1 MKKLQS
7 TLPERG
13 GLSERG
19 KDLYFAYA
27 MLLPAILVFLIV
39 IFLPIVKGIAASF
52 CDYTIQ
58 NPHLII
64 GADFVVS
71 GGHFYDQS
79 SYLLPCRP
87 RLK

>member
-39 IFLPIVKGIAASF
+39 IFLPIVKGIAAM
-52 CDYTIQ
+52 TLRIT
-58 NPHLII
+58 
-64 GADFVVS
+64 GRS
-71 GGHFYDQS
+71 GETERF
-79 SYLLPCRP
+79 
-87 RLK
+87 

>member
-27 MLLPAILVFLIV
+27 MLLPAILV
-39 IFLPIVKGIAASF
+39 
-52 CDYTIQ
+52 
-58 NPHLII
+58 
-64 GADFVVS
+64 
-71 GGHFYDQS
+71 
-79 SYLLPCRP
+79 
-87 RLK
+87 